1 MKKKK
6 PIPEDQNEPKKV
18 KDEKGSVLT
27 PEEMLEILS
36 GEVSPEEMIRRW
48 EKEAEKENGN

>member
-6 PIPEDQNEPKKV
+6 PIPKKQDEPKKV
-18 KDEKGSVLT
+18 KNEKGSVLT
-27 PEEMLEILS
+27 PEEMMEILS

-48 EKEAEKENGN
+48 ENEGDG